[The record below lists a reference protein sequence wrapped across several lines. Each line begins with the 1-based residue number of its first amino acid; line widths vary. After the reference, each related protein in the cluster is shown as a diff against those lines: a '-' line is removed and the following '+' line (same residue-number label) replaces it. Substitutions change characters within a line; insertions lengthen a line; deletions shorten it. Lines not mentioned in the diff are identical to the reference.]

1 MSGSVCYAMRKK
13 IHFRDV
19 FSSSLYLFDINFSEK
34 QYFGLISCMI
44 LIKQFVS
51 LTMASMEPQNC
62 HLSSYHSNGC

>member
-51 LTMASMEPQNC
+51 LTMASM
-62 HLSSYHSNGC
+62 